1 MGSDERNAKY
11 RQQVLDLM
19 NHKSNAALPSYP
31 HVSMLDADAIT
42 KELMEELVAQKAMP
56 EWLEYRATT
65 INCFLLLQ
73 GIGML
78 GAFTFSSDMEVIRG
92 LRGEGIWKQQMKRE
106 QKIVLLALL
115 SLDWSNAQTLEAI
128 SLLSF
133 CFISYGYSI
142 EYAITSYRALIAS

>member
-78 GAFTFSSDMEVIRG
+78 GAFTFSSFYLSKRQSDCRPCNH
-92 LRGEGIWKQQMKRE
+92 LLTAYPGIWK
-106 QKIVLLALL
+106 
-115 SLDWSNAQTLEAI
+115 
-128 SLLSF
+128 
-133 CFISYGYSI
+133 
-142 EYAITSYRALIAS
+142 